1 MATNY
6 SFYLH
11 THWDR
16 EWYYTYEQYRMQLP
30 GVIGGIIK
38 QIESGALPSFQLDGQ
53 TVLLEDLLEIQPQL
67 KSKIEALVKSGKVVV
82 GPWYVLCDHMLV
94 SGESL
99 IRNLKTGLSV
109 AREFGKPMM
118 VGYSPDT
125 FGHSQDIP
133 RILRGFSIDKAIAWR
148 GVPKSIASDTTEFIW
163 ESPDGSTVFCH
174 ILSRGYFQVFFH
186 EAKDP
191 TNPITKTLSTW
202 PLSKINDS
210 GLIPVGGDHV
220 GAPPSFNHQLQMLK
234 DAFQESSLDPQNQ
247 PTLEVVTLGSYLTR
261 LQNLQENHK
270 QQIPI
275 WEGELRHNDYA
286 KELAAAYLLQG
297 VLSSRLYLKR
307 LNRQVEH
314 RLFKIVEP
322 LCTFASSLNLSKYP
336 FEELLYALKQL
347 LKNQPHDSICGC
359 SVDSVHQEMLT
370 RYQTINSILDNLETR
385 VRESLLLSSQVSK
398 SAIVQ
403 GLSRAHFQMADPKA
417 QVKDFLLF
425 NFSSRPVLGP
435 VAFEMAFED
444 QSMSVESA
452 TEAVLAAIGADK
464 EKSLQIDETVA
475 CTELFGFSGGVPTYR
490 DISRVRGWLY
500 AETPALGCANFS
512 EVAKPAS
519 ALSKSTDSSIANEFM
534 TLHFDQKGNLS
545 VDAGKKKF
553 DLTMNFKDVGDGGD
567 SYNFDPVYQDEAI
580 EAKFVKASVKSRGS
594 LVCSI
599 ELVHEIDIPKGLE
612 QSKDQS
618 PLDGVQTKDILKVFK
633 RASETLKHELRTV
646 MTLKSGVPVLFCET
660 TFINQSRDHRLE
672 VEFKTSQKIDATY
685 AENHFSLV
693 ERKVTLNSRS
703 AKDTPALPVGKYQE
717 APLDRF
723 ACQRFFIAGDQLF
736 LNRGLPEYGATENS
750 VSITLLR
757 AFSKL
762 SRPGLFSR
770 GGGAGP
776 HMDTPEGN
784 CLFEQTVSYGF
795 APLVSGE
802 PNEAYH
808 LATLF
813 ENPLWASPV
822 CQKGWKPKLP
832 PSKQESWSF
841 CQIGNENLV
850 LMAMFEDS
858 QGYNLRLLNTSKEA
872 VTANLNVGIN
882 HRYLEEVDLDGYRFG
897 LINATKPGVYEV
909 DFRAHELKSFR
920 LNLKSQG

>member
-1 MATNY
+1 MSTNY
-6 SFYLH
+6 SFFLH

-16 EWYYTYEQYRMQLP
+16 EWYYTFEQYRMQLP

-53 TVLLEDLLEIQPQL
+53 TALLEDLLEIQPQL
-67 KSKIEALVKSGKVVV
+67 KSKIETLVKSGKIVV

-99 IRNLKTGLSV
+99 IRNLKTGLGL

-148 GVPKSIASDTTEFIW
+148 GVPKCITSDGTEFIW
-163 ESPDGSTVFCH
+163 ESPDGSSVFCH
-174 ILSRGYFQVFFH
+174 VLSRGYFQTFFH

-191 TNPITKTLSTW
+191 NNPISKLLESW
-202 PLSKINDS
+202 PVSKINNS
-210 GLIPVGGDHV
+210 ALIPVGGDHV
-220 GAPPSFNHQLQMLK
+220 GAPPSFNHQLQMLN
-234 DAFQESSLDPQNQ
+234 ESFKEKTSDPSCL
-247 PTLEVVTLGSYLTR
+247 PSLEVVSLASYLTR

-275 WEGELRHNDYA
+275 WEGELRHNDDA

-307 LNRQVEH
+307 LNRLVEH

-322 LCTFASSLNLSKYP
+322 LCTVASSLNLSKYP
-336 FEELLYALKQL
+336 FEELLFALKEL
-347 LKNQPHDSICGC
+347 LRNQPHDSICGC
-359 SVDSVHQEMLT
+359 SVDAVHQEMLT
-370 RYQTINSILDNLETR
+370 RFQKINSVLDNLESR
-385 VRESLLLSSQVSK
+385 VRENLLLSSQVSK
-398 SAIVQ
+398 SATVQ

-435 VAFEMAFED
+435 VAFEMAFENK
-444 QSMSVESA
+444 SMSAQEASS
-452 TEAVLAAIGADK
+452 AVLAAIGEDK
-464 EKSLQIDETVA
+464 DKSLQIDEA
-475 CTELFGFSGGVPTYR
+475 ESCTELFGWSGGVPTYR
-490 DISRVRGWLY
+490 DITRVRGWLY

-534 TLHFDQKGNLS
+534 TLHFDQKGHLS
-545 VDAGKKKF
+545 VDVGGKKF
-553 DLTMNFKDVGDGGD
+553 DLTINFKDVGDGGD
-567 SYNFDPVYQDEAI
+567 SYNFDPVFEDKAI
-580 EAKFVKASVKSRGS
+580 EAKFINARVKSKGS

-599 ELVHEIDIPKGLE
+599 ELVHEIDIPRGLE
-612 QSKDQS
+612 ENSNRAV
-618 PLDGVQTKDILKVFK
+618 LEGAETKDILKVFNRSK
-633 RASETLKHELRTV
+633 ETLKHELRTV
-646 MTLKSGVPVLFCET
+646 ITLKSGVGVLFFET
-660 TFINQSRDHRLE
+660 TFVNQSRDHRLE
-672 VEFKTSQKIDATY
+672 VEFKTSRKIDATF

-693 ERKVTLNSRS
+693 ERKVSRQVS
-703 AKDTPALPVGKYQE
+703 KLPVGKYQE

-736 LNRGLPEYGATENS
+736 LNSGLPEYAATEDA

-757 AFSKL
+757 SFSKL
-762 SRPGLFSR
+762 SRGGLWSR

-784 CLFEQTVSYGF
+784 CLFEQKAVYGF
-795 APLVSGE
+795 APLADEQAS
-802 PNEAYH
+802 EAYH

-832 PSKQESWSF
+832 PSKQSAWSF
-841 CQIGNENLV
+841 CQIDNKNLV
-850 LMAMFEDS
+850 LMAMFEDA
-858 QGYNLRLLNTSKEA
+858 QGYNLRLLNTSDEA
-872 VTANLNVGIN
+872 LTANLNVGIT
-882 HRYLEEVDLDGYRFG
+882 HRYLEEVDLDGYRLG
-897 LINATKPGVYEV
+897 LINPTKPGVYEV
-909 DFRAHELKSFR
+909 DFRAYELKSLR

>member
-1 MATNY
+1 MATIY
-6 SFYLH
+6 SFFLH

-16 EWYYTYEQYRMQLP
+16 EWYYTFEQYRMQLP

-53 TVLLEDLLEIQPQL
+53 TVLLEDLLEIQPQM
-67 KSKIEALVKSGKVVV
+67 KTKIEALVKSGKVVV
-82 GPWYVLCDHMLV
+82 GPWYVLCDQMLV

-99 IRNLKTGLSV
+99 IRNLKTGLSL

-133 RILRGFSIDKAIAWR
+133 RILRGFSIDKATAWR
-148 GVPKSIASDTTEFIW
+148 GVPASVVREGTEFIW
-163 ESPDGSTVFCH
+163 ESPDGSSVFCH
-174 ILSRGYFQVFFH
+174 VLSRGYFQVFFH

-191 TNPITKTLSTW
+191 NNPITKTLETW
-202 PLSKINDS
+202 PLSKINNS
-210 GLIPVGGDHV
+210 ALIPVGGDHI
-220 GAPPSFNHQLQMLK
+220 GAPPSFNHQLQVLK
-234 DAFQESSLDPQNQ
+234 DQFKEISKNSENGDE
-247 PTLEVVTLGSYLTR
+247 PTLETVSLASYLTR

-270 QQIPI
+270 KQIPI
-275 WEGELRHNDYA
+275 WQGELRHNDDA

-322 LCTFASSLNLSKYP
+322 LCTFASSLNMSKYP
-336 FEELLYALKQL
+336 YEELLFALKQL
-347 LKNQPHDSICGC
+347 LRNQPHDSICGC

-385 VRESLLLSSQVSK
+385 VRENLLLSSQASK
-398 SAIVQ
+398 SSSIQ
-403 GLSRAHFQMADPKA
+403 GLSRAHFHMADPQA

-435 VAFEMAFED
+435 VAFEMAFENK
-444 QSMSVESA
+444 SMSSEEA
-452 TEAVLAAIGADK
+452 FNAVLAAIGEDK
-464 EKSLQIDETVA
+464 SKSLQIKETDS
-475 CTELFGFSGGVPTYR
+475 CTELFGWSGGVPTYR
-490 DISRVRGWLY
+490 DITRVSGWLY
-500 AETPALGCANFS
+500 AETPPLGCANFS
-512 EVAKPAS
+512 EVAKPS
-519 ALSKSTDSSIANEFM
+519 SPLSKSTESSIANEFM
-534 TLHFDQKGNLS
+534 TLNFDGKGNLS
-545 VDAGKKKF
+545 VDAGNKKF

-567 SYNFDPVYQDEAI
+567 SYNFDPIFEDKAV
-580 EAKFVKASVKSRGS
+580 EAKFVKAGVKSKGA

-599 ELVHEIDIPKGLE
+599 ELVHEINIPKGLE
-612 QSKDQS
+612 ESSNKKAFEDAE
-618 PLDGVQTKDILKVFK
+618 TKDILKMFERSK
-633 RASETLKHELRTV
+633 ETLKHELRTTI
-646 MTLKSGVPVLFCET
+646 TLKSGVPVLFFQT

-672 VEFKTSQKIDATY
+672 VEFKTSEKINETY

-693 ERKVTLNSRS
+693 KRPVSTESCK
-703 AKDTPALPVGKYQE
+703 LPVDKYHE

-736 LNRGLPEYGATENS
+736 LNIGLPEYAATQDK

-762 SRPGLFSR
+762 SRGGLWSR

-784 CLFEQTVSYGF
+784 CLFEHTVDYGWAPF
-795 APLVSGE
+795 AAKGV
-802 PNEAYH
+802 NEAYH
-808 LATLF
+808 LATVF

-822 CQKGWKPKLP
+822 SQKGWKPKLP
-832 PSKQESWSF
+832 PSKQVSWSF
-841 CQIGNENLV
+841 CQIDNANLV
-850 LMAMFEDS
+850 LMAMFEDA
-858 QGYNLRLLNTSKEA
+858 QGYNLRILNTSKEP
-872 VTANLNVGIN
+872 VTANLNVGIT
-882 HRYLEEVDLDGYRFG
+882 HRYLEEVDLDGYRLG
-897 LINATKPGVYEV
+897 LINATKPGAGIYQV
-909 DFRAHELKSFR
+909 DFHAHELKSFR